1 MAFINHL
8 SVRVPWHDDRW
19 RGTVCKKPRENAAC
33 VALPEIAAKK
43 MDDAEECVAGR
54 RFDELTESELP
65 PCVRE
70 RVSFMAPFALRRDFI
85 HPYKRSATPEHR
97 DLKTMTQQQ
106 SAFSAT
112 CIPFRWM
119 RREHADSFAASRHLD
134 FDPGREPTEPDWLV
148 NSGWIQNGCNQRA
161 MLDGFFSAIKSD
173 DSLCFFYAKQTPFSD
188 DARRVIVGVGRVKR
202 VGKPLQY
209 EREGRTADAD
219 TSYVWDVTIEHSI
232 RPSDGDGFLLPYAEL
247 VDAQELGAV
256 IDWDKCLAFS
266 PEGLTSEFSYAA
278 EHVSHDGAI
287 SALLE
292 CKHALEAARAIL
304 VDGEAIPK
312 ALRWID
318 SRISELWN
326 LRGAYPGL
334 GAALTALGA
343 QHGNFLALYLAEQL
357 EDNEDPWPLVDKV
370 MRNPTSLPPTLR
382 AIVTSDLTAVWKNL
396 KPKRL
401 ELLKLLA
408 RFALTNEQ
416 ADRFFVSAVRS
427 ASGLDYVDEQLLEN
441 PYVIYEG
448 DRFSSPASDEHTLE
462 RVTLETI
469 DRGAYPAEAVALKH
483 PLPEPSRMSGALDKR
498 RIRAQVIG
506 QLEHAADAS
515 GHTMLP
521 EEMVILGI
529 RSAKL
534 EPPCPASEDVI
545 EAVAEYFPY
554 EVFRVALKGGKPAL
568 QLQRYVASKKMLSKE
583 IHNRALVGKRFEI
596 QNDWRARLD
605 RLLPPL
611 DEADNDEVR
620 AREEKAV
627 ALAEL
632 AASRFSILIGPAGAG
647 KTTVLKALCEHEE
660 IAKRGVLLLAPTGK
674 ARVQLSQKSGQDA
687 STLAQFLLGCG
698 GRFDSRTG
706 VYKTVAGSSYDG
718 CKTVIVDEASMLTE
732 DMLSALFDAIKGT
745 VERII
750 LVGDPRQLPPIGA
763 GKPFFDA
770 VTHLTPKTGGQFPR
784 VGKGYAELTIQ
795 RRHKASGETD
805 SFPLDLQLANWF
817 SGRPLAPGEDEVW
830 SILGGPGDTTG
841 RVMTHRWDSV
851 EELRKTMLDCLCK
864 ELDLKG
870 VDDQRGFALSYGGV
884 AKNDFVRFEPGAA
897 ARVDDWQVLTPLR
910 NDVFGAKDINRLLH
924 RTFRK
929 DAISWAN
936 NGRRGGARTT
946 PPRGMEEI
954 VYGDKVIN
962 VRNHKRKH
970 VSPIEGA
977 LQYIANGEIGVV
989 EGEIAASGSANEPWR
1004 TKVEFSS
1011 QQGFVYNYWKS
1022 DFDADR
1028 GPSLELAFAVTVHK
1042 AQGSEFE
1049 TTILVLPK
1057 KSRLI
1062 SREMLY
1068 TALTRQKRRVVI
1080 LHQGELADLQQ
1091 LATDDNA
1098 VIPARFTNLFEKE
1111 APELLPAPVQVGGK
1125 WLDEKLIH
1133 RSRRGTLLRSK
1144 SEVIIDDALAAHD
1157 IDAAYEVRFYGIDG
1171 KGYRLPD
1178 FTIEDQSL
1186 GTTILWEHC
1195 GMLADAGY
1203 AERWEKKLEWYRQ
1216 NGVKLLSDGGG
1227 ERASLVVTMDDA
1239 RGGID
1244 GKAIDELI
1252 EEIFD

>member
-1 MAFINHL
+1 MAFVNHI
-8 SVRVPWHDDRW
+8 SVRVPWHDNQW

-33 VALPEIAAKK
+33 IALSEIVAKK
-43 MDDAEECVAGR
+43 VDDAEECVAGR
-54 RFDELTESELP
+54 RFDELTEAELP

-70 RVSFMAPFALRRDFI
+70 RVSFMAPFTLRRDFV
-85 HPYKRSATPEHR
+85 HPYKESGSAEHH

-106 SAFSAT
+106 PAYSAT
-112 CIPFRWM
+112 CIPFKWM
-119 RREHADSFAASRHLD
+119 RREHADKLAAGWHLN
-134 FDPGREPTEPDWLV
+134 FDPAREPTEPEWMVRNGWL
-148 NSGWIQNGCNQRA
+148 QNGRNQRA
-161 MLDGFFSAIKSD
+161 MLDGFFSAVKPEA
-173 DSLCFFYAKQTPFSD
+173 SLCFFYAKQTPFSD
-188 DARRVIVGVGRVKR
+188 DNRRVIVGVGRVKR
-202 VGKPLQY
+202 IRKPMQY

-219 TSYVWDVTIEHSI
+219 TSYVWDVTVEHSI

-247 VDAQELGAV
+247 AAAQERGAV
-256 IDWDKCLAFS
+256 IDWSRCLAFS
-266 PEGLTSEFSYAA
+266 PASQSAEFSYAA

-292 CKHALEAARAIL
+292 CKHALEGARALL
-304 VDGEAIPK
+304 VDAEAIPK

-326 LRGAYPGL
+326 MRGGYPGL
-334 GAALTALGA
+334 GAALTALGV
-343 QHGNFLALYLAEQL
+343 QHGNFLALHLAEQL
-357 EDNEDPWPLVDKV
+357 GENEDPWPLVDKV
-370 MRNPTSLPPTLR
+370 MRNPGSLPPTLG
-382 AIVTSDLTAVWKNL
+382 ALVTSDLIDVWRKL
-396 KPKRL
+396 KGSRL

-416 ADRFFVSAVRS
+416 AERFFISAVRT
-427 ASGLDYVDEQLLEN
+427 ASGLDYVDAQLLEN

-448 DRFSSPASDEHTLE
+448 DRFATPASDEHMLE

-498 RIRAQVIG
+498 RVRAQVVG
-506 QLEHAADAS
+506 QLEEAAES
-515 GHTMLP
+515 GGHTMLP

-529 RSAKL
+529 RNAKL

-545 EAVAEYFPY
+545 EAVAEFFPY
-554 EVFRVALKGGKPAL
+554 EVSRVSLKGGKPAL
-568 QLQRYVASKKMLSKE
+568 QLHRYLLSKKLLSKE
-583 IHNRALVGKRFEI
+583 IHNRALQGKRFDYP
-596 QNDWRARLD
+596 NDWRTRLD
-605 RLLPPL
+605 NLLPPL
-611 DEADNDEVR
+611 DETDKDEAR
-620 AREEKAV
+620 ARDEKAA

-632 AASRFSILIGPAGAG
+632 AASRFSVLIGPAGAG
-647 KTTVLKALCEHEE
+647 KTTVLKALCEHES
-660 IAKRGVLLLAPTGK
+660 IAEKGVLLLAPTGK
-674 ARVQLSQKSGQDA
+674 ARVQLGQKSGHDA
-687 STLAQFLLGCG
+687 STLAQFLKSCG

-706 VYKTVAGSSYDG
+706 MYKTVPGAPYVG
-718 CKTVIVDEASMLTE
+718 CKTVVVDEASMLTE
-732 DMLSALFDAIKGT
+732 DMLFSLFDAIKST

-770 VTHLTPKTGGQFPR
+770 VTYLTPKNDGRLPR
-784 VGKGYAELTIQ
+784 VAKGYAELTIQ
-795 RRHKASGETD
+795 RRHKASGEVD

-830 SILGGPGDTTG
+830 SILGGQGDTTG
-841 RVMTHRWDSV
+841 RVVTHRWDTV
-851 EELRKTMLDCLCK
+851 EELRKTMLEALCT
-864 ELDLKG
+864 ELKLEG
-870 VDDQRGFALSYGGV
+870 IDDQHGFAMSYGGIP
-884 AKNDFVRFEPGAA
+884 KGDYIRFEAGAA

-929 DAISWAN
+929 DSISWAN
-936 NGRRGGARTT
+936 NGRRYGARTT

-962 VRNHKRKH
+962 VRNHNRKF
-970 VSPIEGA
+970 VNPADGA

-989 EGEIAASGSANEPWR
+989 EGEVVSSGASTDPWR

-1011 QQGFVYNYWKS
+1011 QQGFVYNFGKT
-1022 DFDADR
+1022 DFDADK

-1080 LHQGELADLQQ
+1080 LHQGDLADLQQ

-1111 APELLPAPVQVGGK
+1111 APELLPAPVQVNGK

-1144 SEVIIDDALAAHD
+1144 SEVIIDDALASHG
-1157 IDAAYEVRFYGIDG
+1157 IDAGYEVPFFSRDG
-1171 KGYRLPD
+1171 KGRRLPD

-1186 GTTILWEHC
+1186 GRTILWEHC
-1195 GMLADAGY
+1195 GMLADADY

-1216 NGVKLLSDGGG
+1216 NGVALLAEGGG
-1227 ERASLVVTMDDA
+1227 ERASLVVTYDDE

-1244 GKAIDELI
+1244 GRAIDELI
-1252 EEIFD
+1252 REIFD

>member
-1 MAFINHL
+1 MSFINHL
-8 SVRVPWHDDRW
+8 SVRVPWHDDQW

-33 VALPEIAAKK
+33 VALPEITAKK

-70 RVSFMAPFALRRDFI
+70 RVSFMAPFTLRRDFV
-85 HPYKRSATPEHR
+85 HPYKGSGSAEHR
-97 DLKTMTQQQ
+97 DLKAMTQQQ
-106 SAFSAT
+106 PAFSAT
-112 CIPFRWM
+112 CIPFKWM
-119 RREHADSFAASRHLD
+119 RREHADKLSASWHLD
-134 FDPGREPTEPDWLV
+134 FDPAREPTEPEWLV
-148 NSGWIQNGCNQRA
+148 NSGWVQNGRNQRA
-161 MLDGFFSAIKSD
+161 LLDGFFSAIKPD
-173 DSLCFFYAKQTPFSD
+173 DSLCFVYAKQTPFSD

-202 VGKPLQY
+202 VGRPLQY

-247 VDAQELGAV
+247 AAAQERGAV
-256 IDWDKCLAFS
+256 IDWDRCLAFS
-266 PEGLTSEFSYAA
+266 PEGQSAEFSYAA

-287 SALLE
+287 AALLE
-292 CKHALEAARAIL
+292 CKLALEAARAVL

-343 QHGNFLALYLAEQL
+343 QHGNFLALHLAEQL
-357 EDNEDPWPLVDKV
+357 GDNEDPWPLVDKV
-370 MRNPTSLPPTLR
+370 MRNPISLPPTLR
-382 AIVTSDLTAVWKNL
+382 AIVTRDLTDIWKKL

-416 ADRFFVSAVRS
+416 ADRFFVSAVRT
-427 ASGLDYVDEQLLEN
+427 ASGLDYVDDQLLEN

-448 DRFSSPASDEHTLE
+448 DRFAYPASDEHTLE
-462 RVTLETI
+462 RVRLETI

-483 PLPEPSRMSGALDKR
+483 PLPEPSCMSGALDKR
-498 RIRAQVIG
+498 RVRAQVIG
-506 QLEHAADAS
+506 QLEHAAEAD

-534 EPPCPASEDVI
+534 EPPCPVSEDVI
-545 EAVAEYFPY
+545 EAVAEFLPY
-554 EVFRVALKGGKPAL
+554 EVFRVALKGGRPAL
-568 QLQRYVASKKMLSKE
+568 QLQRYLASKKMLSKE
-583 IHNRALVGKRFEI
+583 IHNRALLGKRFEH

-605 RLLPPL
+605 SLLPPI
-611 DEADNDEVR
+611 DEADKDEVR
-620 AREEKAV
+620 AREEKAA

-647 KTTVLKALCEHEE
+647 KTTVLKALCKHEE
-660 IAKRGVLLLAPTGK
+660 IAKKGVLLLAPTGK
-674 ARVQLSQKSGQDA
+674 ARVQLSQKSGHDA
-687 STLAQFLLGCG
+687 STLAQFLLACG

-706 VYKTVAGSSYDG
+706 AYKTVAGAPYVG

-770 VTHLTPKTGGQFPR
+770 VTYLTPKTGVQFPR

-795 RRHKASGETD
+795 RRHKASGEAD

-830 SILGGPGDTTG
+830 SILGGQGDTTG

-851 EELRKTMLDCLCK
+851 EELRKAMLECLCT

-870 VDDQRGFALSYGGV
+870 IDDQHGFAQSYGGV
-884 AKNDFVRFEPGAA
+884 PKNGYIRFEVGAA
-897 ARVDDWQVLTPLR
+897 SRVDDWQVLTPLR
-910 NDVFGAKDINRLLH
+910 HDVFGAREINRLLH

-936 NGRRGGARTT
+936 SGRRNGPRTT

-962 VRNHKRKH
+962 VRNHKRKF
-970 VSPIEGA
+970 VNPAEGA

-989 EGEIAASGSANEPWR
+989 EGEVAAVGSSTDPWR

-1011 QQGFVYNYWKS
+1011 QQGFVYNFGKS

-1080 LHQGELADLQQ
+1080 LHQGDLADLQQ

-1111 APELLPAPVQVGGK
+1111 APELLPAPVQVNGK

-1157 IDAAYEVRFYGIDG
+1157 IDASYEVRFYGTDG

-1186 GTTILWEHC
+1186 GRTILWEHC
-1195 GMLADAGY
+1195 GMLADASY
-1203 AERWEKKLEWYRQ
+1203 AERWEKKLKWYRQ
-1216 NGVKLLSDGGG
+1216 NGVELLSNGGG
-1227 ERASLVVTMDDA
+1227 DKASLVVTYDDE

-1244 GKAIDELI
+1244 GKAIHELI
-1252 EEIFD
+1252 KEIFD